1 MRFSTYNN
9 NLLILLENT
18 MSALEQKLIT
28 WFQHPAIQC
37 HSWDVSLFWV
47 AIDGRHPFGRMKVDA
62 RELEVL
68 FATLM
73 ELPSECVAELN
84 AESVARGDY
93 MPRGD
98 FLVVNARR
106 HELPLLTRI
115 YATGV

>member
-1 MRFSTYNN
+1 
-9 NLLILLENT
+9 

-73 ELPSECVAELN
+73 ELPSECAAELN

-93 MPRGD
+93 MPRGE
-98 FLVVNARR
+98 FLAANARR
-106 HELPLLTRI
+106 HELPLLTRV
-115 YATGV
+115 YATGA

>member
-1 MRFSTYNN
+1 MAFSTYNN

-18 MSALEQKLIT
+18 MTVLEQKLT
-28 WFQHPAIQC
+28 EWFQHPAVQC

-68 FATLM
+68 FAAL
-73 ELPSECVAELN
+73 LDVPSECAAELN
-84 AESVARGDY
+84 AESLARGDY
-93 MPRGD
+93 MGRGD
-98 FLVVNARR
+98 FLAANARR

-115 YATGV
+115 YA